1 MKISDITENNNSN
14 ARVKRV
20 QGDKVT
26 IDNGDGTEL
35 TVDTKQ
41 NQNVIDQDDDGSVSV
56 NTDAGNS
63 AQNRNNRNNRI
74 RPGQK
79 VNVSSGS

>member
-1 MKISDITENNNSN
+1 MKISDITENNNNN
-14 ARVKRV
+14 AKVKNV

-35 TVDTKQ
+35 TVDTKK
-41 NQNVIDQDDDGSVSV
+41 NQNVIDQDDDGNVSV
-56 NTDAGNS
+56 NPDTGNS
-63 AQNRNNRNNRI
+63 AQNRTQQNRRI

-79 VNVSSGS
+79 VNVQSS

>member
-1 MKISDITENNNSN
+1 MKISDITETNNNN
-14 ARVKRV
+14 AKVKNV

-35 TVDTKQ
+35 TVDTKK
-41 NQNVIDQDDDGSVSV
+41 NQNVIDQDDDGNVSV
-56 NTDAGNS
+56 NPDAGNS
-63 AQNRNNRNNRI
+63 AQARTQQNRRI

-79 VNVSSGS
+79 VNVQSS